1 MRKTGTDSIFLRAAL
16 SSGKWGLSLFFC
28 AALAQPYPARPVTFI
43 VPFPP
48 GGGTDI
54 SARTV
59 AAKLA
64 AKWGQSV
71 VVENRAGA
79 AGILGADAVA
89 RARPDGYTLL
99 IANVGTQS
107 INPSL
112 YPKLPYNPDTA
123 FAPIS
128 LICELPFV
136 LMASPS
142 FAPNTVKE
150 LVAYARANPEKVT
163 FASSGQGGSPHLTAE
178 IFQLATGT
186 RLTHVPYKGGG
197 PAMTDLMAG
206 HVDLLFASVLEGSG
220 HIKAGKLKGL
230 AVTHAKRS
238 PALPDVPT
246 LAEAGVKGAESG
258 SWIALL
264 APAGTPSAVIQRV
277 SMDIKEAVGAAD
289 VREKLI
295 AQGAMPQASTPAEL
309 QARIDADL
317 GRYGRII
324 REKGLKAE

>member
-1 MRKTGTDSIFLRAAL
+1 VRKTGTDPIFLRAAL

-264 APAGTPSAVIQRV
+264 APAGTPSAVIQKI

>member
-1 MRKTGTDSIFLRAAL
+1 VRKIGIDPGPPR
-16 SSGKWGLSLFFC
+16 FFC
-28 AALAQPYPARPVTFI
+28 LALLAATAALAQPYPAKPVTFI
-43 VPFPP
+43 VPFSP

-59 AAKLA
+59 AAKLT
-64 AKWGQSV
+64 AKWGHAV

-99 IANVGTQS
+99 VANVGMVS
-107 INPSL
+107 INPAL

-206 HVDLLFASVLEGSG
+206 HVDLLFASVLEGSA

-230 AVTHAKRS
+230 AVSHARRS

-264 APAGTPSAVIQRV
+264 APAGTPAAIINKV
-277 SMDIKEAVGAAD
+277 AAD
-289 VREKLI
+289 VKEVVAAADTRDKLI
-295 AQGAMPQASTPAEL
+295 AQGAVPQASTPAEL
-309 QARIDADL
+309 QALIDADL

-324 REKGLKAE
+324 RDKGLKAE